1 MTFQT
6 KTITVPVFAPKPITA
21 EPVPQNPSLAPNG
34 RSNMHNDAYM
44 SDTYNW
50 AGPVGGTLSVGF
62 KMLLGECAC
71 LTFDSTGRI
80 VTVSSGKSEGSEG
93 TSRTLLVLDPDSL
106 DILASMN
113 LPSGG
118 GGSTGFGGGGYI
130 CLNDKDQAIIPTANQ
145 QLWIVDVLPGAEG
158 LSLSR
163 FYDLSGSISDV
174 SASVQSTV
182 PDWSGRLWWVTD
194 TGVVGYTDPASGM
207 SWTIKLPS
215 PQQIG
220 NSFAV
225 DETGGVFIAS
235 NYAMYRFD
243 IDATGQ
249 NPKITWSYSYDRGTR
264 EKPGQQNFGTG
275 TTPTLVG
282 KGFCGITDN
291 ADPQMHVIVYRR
303 EKDFINNR
311 IVCQIPVFPPGY
323 SDTENSLIGY
333 TGNFIVENN
342 YGYNAS
348 VTHQTTRVVPGVAR
362 VRYDNQPCPG
372 ETVWASNQVVV
383 PSVVSKLSLATGLI
397 YTYTLE
403 IEKGGHI
410 WSITAIDAE
419 TGSVAFS
426 VQAGSGKVFDNHY
439 SSVFISPNGTLYVP
453 TVLGIVSLHTV

>member
-1 MTFQT
+1 
-6 KTITVPVFAPKPITA
+6 
-21 EPVPQNPSLAPNG
+21 
-34 RSNMHNDAYM
+34 
-44 SDTYNW
+44 
-50 AGPVGGTLSVGF
+50 
-62 KMLLGECAC
+62 
-71 LTFDSTGRI
+71 
-80 VTVSSGKSEGSEG
+80 
-93 TSRTLLVLDPDSL
+93 
-106 DILASMN
+106 
-113 LPSGG
+113 
-118 GGSTGFGGGGYI
+118 
-130 CLNDKDQAIIPTANQ
+130 
-145 QLWIVDVLPGAEG
+145 
-158 LSLSR
+158 
-163 FYDLSGSISDV
+163 
-174 SASVQSTV
+174 
-182 PDWSGRLWWVTD
+182 
-194 TGVVGYTDPASGM
+194 M

-303 EKDFINNR
+303 EKDYINNR

-403 IEKGGHI
+403 IEKGEHI

-419 TGSVAFS
+419 TGEVAFS
-426 VQAGSGKVFDNHY
+426 VQAGTGRIFDNHY
-439 SSVFISPNGTLYVP
+439 ASVFIGPNGTLYVP
-453 TVLGIVSLHTV
+453 TVLGIVSLCSV